1 MSCKDVGSNWLTGA
15 WLIIRYLTRQL
26 ADINRWLGSCDGKSM
41 LRVLVIDEYE
51 SRAGEICSALAL
63 LGHQVVALL
72 PSCLDLAERI
82 EEIRPDIILIQTE
95 APSRDTL
102 EHLAV
107 AHVASPRPV
116 VMFAGKSD
124 ARMIRKALRAGVS
137 AYIVDGLSPQ
147 RLEPIMDVAIARF
160 QEYQELRRELDAAT
174 QKLADRVV
182 VDRAKGILM
191 KARGLDEDAA
201 YKALRKLAMDRGKP
215 LGVVAGEVVEMA
227 KLLL

>member
-1 MSCKDVGSNWLTGA
+1 
-15 WLIIRYLTRQL
+15 
-26 ADINRWLGSCDGKSM
+26 
-41 LRVLVIDEYE
+41 
-51 SRAGEICSALAL
+51 
-63 LGHQVVALL
+63 
-72 PSCLDLAERI
+72 
-82 EEIRPDIILIQTE
+82 
-95 APSRDTL
+95 
-102 EHLAV
+102 
-107 AHVASPRPV
+107 
-116 VMFAGKSD
+116 MFAGKSD

>member
-1 MSCKDVGSNWLTGA
+1 
-15 WLIIRYLTRQL
+15 
-26 ADINRWLGSCDGKSM
+26 M
-41 LRVLVIDEYE
+41 LRILVIDESE
-51 SRAGEICSALAL
+51 SRAGDICSALAMT
-63 LGHQVVALL
+63 GHQVAALL
-72 PSCLDLAERI
+72 ASCLDLADRVK
-82 EEIRPDIILIQTE
+82 EIQPDIILIQTE

-107 AHVASPRPV
+107 VHETLPRPV
-116 VMFAGKSD
+116 VMFAKKSD

-160 QEYQELRRELDAAT
+160 QEYQQLRQELDVAT
-174 QKLADRVV
+174 KKLSDRVA

-201 YKALRKLAMDRGKP
+201 YKALRKLAMDRGKS
-215 LGVVAGEVVEMA
+215 LGEVAGEVIEMA